1 MTKTI
6 GIIGSGNIGR
16 GLAKHL
22 STTSFNVL
30 IANSRGPE
38 SLESIINDIGGSLS
52 AVSVSEAVA
61 QSDVLFIAV
70 PWTSLKDVSK
80 EIALASNKI
89 IIDATNNIVSVS
101 PFRVDDLK
109 GKSTGEV
116 TASYLPGHRIVKGF
130 NTLGAGILSQSP
142 KTTEG
147 TKVIMISGDDIQA
160 KDEVQTII
168 AAMGFS
174 AIDLGSLRDG
184 GKMQDVGGAFSGLTL
199 ILAGR

>member
-16 GLAKHL
+16 GLAMHL

-38 SLESIINDIGGSLS
+38 SLESLISNIGGSLS

-80 EIALASNKI
+80 EIGLVSNKI
-89 IIDATNNIVSVS
+89 IIDATNNIVSVT
-101 PFRVDDLK
+101 PFRVEDLK

-160 KDEVQTII
+160 KKEVQTII

-174 AIDLGSLRDG
+174 AIDLGSLHDG